1 MRCEVVVEW
10 PWDGLWCLV
19 AGRGL
24 AWRGASHCD
33 KARAAVLVLVLV
45 DTVCVGGK
53 RFVGGVVGAAGA
65 VEVH

>member
-1 MRCEVVVEW
+1 VGW
-10 PWDGLWCLV
+10 PLV

-33 KARAAVLVLVLV
+33 KVGAAVMVLVLV

-53 RFVGGVVGAAGA
+53 RFVGWGRCRCSRGCGSALIL
-65 VEVH
+65 